1 MSCRILDTILKE
13 GYSAQN
19 VAYGMGGGLLQKVNR
34 DTMSFATKLCHI
46 VYSDGRAIDVMKK
59 PKADLTKVSLPGIL
73 QVRKVNGIPTIF
85 PREENDVVDPNQNLL
100 KVNNLIPPQ
109 SHPSSS
115 NETHF
120 YVFFPYF

>member
-1 MSCRILDTILKE
+1 LKE

-46 VYSDGRAIDVMKK
+46 QYADGRAVDVMKK
-59 PKADLTKVSLPGIL
+59 PKDDLSKVSLPGIL

-85 PREENDVVDPNQNLL
+85 PAEEGGSLNSTENLL
-100 KVNNLIPPQ
+100 KVLLTLILYILVR
-109 SHPSSS
+109 SH
-115 NETHF
+115 THTHTHTHLA
-120 YVFFPYF
+120 VISL

>member
-1 MSCRILDTILKE
+1 MSRRILDTILKE

-46 VYSDGRAIDVMKK
+46 VYSDGRAVDVMKK

-85 PREENDVVDPNQNLL
+85 PREENDIVDSSQNLL
-100 KVNNLIPPQ
+100 KVNNLVLPQ
-109 SHPSSS
+109 PHLPYSSSS
-115 NETHF
+115 NETHLF
-120 YVFFPYF
+120 VF